1 MPITPSSDTWQPPE
15 AKRVK
20 LAMNIGIGA
29 VAITAAA
36 YGITRFVPTW
46 IDALNLIQKLF
57 ESGVNVIIAG
67 GVLTFVAWVA
77 YETFS
82 PSGSINKLFS
92 QAYNSMINNLTW
104 QLLEVDPISP
114 LIEERDN
121 MVKRKSIFDEAF
133 AKFDGML
140 QSLRQTEEEYRTNAR
155 KADQRAQ
162 AANKAIA
169 TDPTMEATRRSLNY
183 EAGRYNESADGFAAM
198 QARLIPVRDT
208 IAKLRESLIV
218 MLSNIEI
225 DIDIAK
231 REWAAQQKMAEM
243 DKSARGI
250 LQRKQQLA
258 MDARQIIKDKYASQ
272 IGRLENLKDITK
284 PLLDSISLD
293 HGTYDEAAM
302 ANWQQE
308 ANATLRLAAPGQ
320 SPMSLVGLGQGQ
332 KVPVGS
338 KIGGLIR

>member
-1 MPITPSSDTWQPPE
+1 MPLNSPSTDAWQPPE
-15 AKRVK
+15 AKKVK
-20 LAMNIGIGA
+20 LALNIGLGA

-36 YGITRFVPTW
+36 YGITRVVPTW
-46 IDALNLIQKLF
+46 IDALALVQKLF

-82 PSGSINKLFS
+82 SDGSINKLFS
-92 QAYNSMINNLTW
+92 QAYNSLINNLTW

-121 MVKRKSIFDEAF
+121 MVKRKAIFDEAF

-140 QSLRQTEEEYRTNAR
+140 ASLRMTEDEYRENAK
-155 KADQRAQ
+155 KADGRAKE
-162 AANKAIA
+162 ANRLSA
-169 TDPTMEATRRSLNY
+169 TDPTMEAKRRALNY
-183 EAGRYNESADGFAAM
+183 EAGRYTESADGFKAM
-198 QARLIPVRDT
+198 QSRLIPVRDT
-208 IAKLRESLIV
+208 IAKLRESLVV
-218 MLSNIEI
+218 MLSNIDI

-308 ANATLRLAAPGQ
+308 ANATLRLSAPSQ
-320 SPMSLVGLGQGQ
+320 SPMPFLGAGQGQ
-332 KVPVGS
+332 TVPVSSVGS
-338 KIGGLIR
+338 LIR